1 MHALRETF
9 QGSFAGRYS
18 VIVEELGCSGKTQ
31 MMALGVLNGAFPSA
45 RKFEAATFF
54 QSRSRGPGD
63 ESIDK
68 EQLPWFRELGMAG
81 VLEIPDIDAIQSASL
96 SAENV
101 RRIRSELEGRI
112 ERLEKEGVALV
123 PAGLAGIARWE
134 ALMRETFVED
144 PPLCERLAVII
155 GRWKEMHE
163 ACMADGTIRPY
174 DIEAVSL
181 IRGEIYEAVR
191 ASEKYGNDWGAI
203 RRMGD
208 ALRDIEEG
216 PYGCASQVR
225 KLRAAIDAHADL
237 PSLIARSKQLRR
249 EMEELAKGRG

>member
-1 MHALRETF
+1 
-9 QGSFAGRYS
+9 
-18 VIVEELGCSGKTQ
+18 
-31 MMALGVLNGAFPSA
+31 
-45 RKFEAATFF
+45 
-54 QSRSRGPGD
+54 
-63 ESIDK
+63 
-68 EQLPWFRELGMAG
+68 
-81 VLEIPDIDAIQSASL
+81 
-96 SAENV
+96 
-101 RRIRSELEGRI
+101 
-112 ERLEKEGVALV
+112 
-123 PAGLAGIARWE
+123 
-134 ALMRETFVED
+134 
-144 PPLCERLAVII
+144 
-155 GRWKEMHE
+155 
-163 ACMADGTIRPY
+163 MADGTIRPY